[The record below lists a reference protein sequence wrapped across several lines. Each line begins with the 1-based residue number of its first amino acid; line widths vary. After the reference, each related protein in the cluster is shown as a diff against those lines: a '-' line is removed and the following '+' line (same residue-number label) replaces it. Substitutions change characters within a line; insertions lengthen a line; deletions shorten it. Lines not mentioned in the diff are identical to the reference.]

1 MNSLEWL
8 YSFHVFLV
16 YNGIY
21 IENDVVLF
29 IITTNL
35 MLKLRVFYSVA
46 GYQGFR

>member
-21 IENDVVLF
+21 IEDDVILF

-35 MLKLRVFYSVA
+35 NAKIKGVLT
-46 GYQGFR
+46 GYQGFQ